1 MNLSFQ
7 NRRGW
12 QGLFRLILL
21 CFGLTCPLSADAAE
35 RIDSFRSDLVVAA
48 DGLFDVTE
56 TITVTAEGNKIK
68 QGIYRDIPVRYSGGP
83 FGLKTSVPFNLI
95 SITYDG
101 QPASFHTESHDVFT
115 RIYIG
120 RKGVTIPHGQHTY
133 VIRYTTRQLRY
144 FDDHDEVYWNATGHA
159 WAFPID
165 EVIATVT
172 LPPTVPLDQ
181 VDPEGYVGGL
191 RSKNQQDL
199 TAEVSLNQRQVIYKT
214 TRKLG
219 AGEGLTIVARF
230 PAGIIEQ
237 PSALRGVWDDPYFR
251 WGFGGLAVVLIYYLI
266 AWWLVGR
273 DPAKGVIVPQYE
285 IPDGLS
291 PAACRF
297 ISRMGYD
304 NECFSVA
311 LLSLATQGV
320 ITIGKEGGSYTLEKI
335 GAPSAMASSGERKV
349 FLNLLSDLETLP
361 VDQKHH
367 TRFARAIGNL
377 RDSLVA
383 EFEGSLFRPNRV
395 WFFAGV
401 AIAVAALFA
410 AVSFSGGMAQSDLV
424 RIVIMVLQE
433 RIPPAGPPKGD
444 LVVIFILWLS
454 ILSAGVVVIVHK
466 SISAWRS
473 ALLGATGLSR
483 LEGINRA
490 IFLTIFAT
498 LIIGVEIFFL
508 VWLANLTSLWLI
520 PLVLGIVTT
529 VAVFYEIL
537 KAPTISGRAVMDKI
551 AGLRMYLDT
560 AEQDRLEAHTQQALN
575 QSQGLPRTLE
585 LFEYF
590 LPYAVA
596 LDVANQWAE
605 QFKDIIEAASIDTKS
620 GSANTYHP
628 AWYHGNDWST
638 ASIGAAAA
646 GLGTAMTSAVVAAA
660 TSPTSSGSGG
670 GYSGGGGGGFSG
682 GGGGGGG
689 GGGW

>member
-101 QPASFHTESHDVFT
+101 QPASFHTDSHDVFT

-181 VDPEGYVGGL
+181 VDPEGYVGRLG
-191 RSKNQQDL
+191 SKNQQDL
-199 TAEVSLNQRQVIYKT
+199 TAEVGHNQRQVIYKT

-230 PAGIIEQ
+230 PAGIIEK
-237 PSALRGVWDDPYFR
+237 PSAVRWVWDDPFFR
-251 WGFGGLAVVLIYYLI
+251 WGSGALAVVLIYYLI

-285 IPDGLS
+285 VPDGLS

-304 NECFSVA
+304 KECFSVA
-311 LLSLATQGV
+311 LLSLATQGAL
-320 ITIGKEGGSYTLEKI
+320 TIREERGSYTLEKI
-335 GAPSAMASSGERKV
+335 GAPAAMASPGERKV
-349 FLNLLSDLETLP
+349 FKNLFRKLQKLP
-361 VDQKHH
+361 VKQTYH
-367 TRFARAIGNL
+367 TEFSRAIENL
-377 RDSLVA
+377 HKSLVA

-395 WFFAGV
+395 WFFTGV
-401 AIAVAALFA
+401 AIAFAALIGSVFLA
-410 AVSFSGGMAQSDLV
+410 GGMT
-424 RIVIMVLQE
+424 
-433 RIPPAGPPKGD
+433 AGGE
-444 LVVIFILWLS
+444 VGFVTLWLS
-454 ILSAGVVVIVHK
+454 VWSIGVVAIVH
-466 SISAWRS
+466 SVISAWRS
-473 ALLGATGLSR
+473 AFLGAAVLAR
-483 LEGINRA
+483 LASFGRA
-490 IFLTIFAT
+490 VFFTLFA
-498 LIIGVEIFFL
+498 IPFVGAEIFVL
-508 VWLANLTSLWLI
+508 GWLASLTSLWLI
-520 PLVLGIVTT
+520 PFVLGIVTT
-529 VAVFYEIL
+529 VAVFYELL

-551 AGLRMYLDT
+551 AGLRMYLGT

-575 QSQGLPRTLE
+575 QPQGLPRTLE

-596 LDVANQWAE
+596 LDVANQWAK
-605 QFKDIIEAASIDTKS
+605 QFKDLIEAASINTES
-620 GSANTYHP
+620 GAANTYHP
-628 AWYHGNDWST
+628 AWYHGSAWSA

-646 GLGTAMTSAVVAAA
+646 GLGAAMSSAVAAAA
-660 TSPTSSGSGG
+660 TSPSSSS
-670 GYSGGGGGGFSG
+670 SGGGGGGFSG

>member
-1 MNLSFQ
+1 MNLTLQ
-7 NRRGW
+7 NRRTW
-12 QGLFRLILL
+12 QRLFRVILL
-21 CFGLTCPLSADAAE
+21 CLGLTCPLSADAAE
-35 RIDSFRSDLVVAA
+35 RINSFRSDLVVAA

-56 TITVTAEGNKIK
+56 TITVTAEGDKIK
-68 QGIYRDIPVRYSGGP
+68 RGIYRDIPVRYAGGS

-101 QPASFHTESHDVFT
+101 KPASFHTDSHDIFT

-120 RKGVTIPHGQHTY
+120 QKDITIPHGQHTY
-133 VIRYTTRQLRY
+133 VIRYTTRQLR
-144 FDDHDEVYWNATGHA
+144 FFEDHDEVYWNATGHA

-219 AGEGLTIVARF
+219 ANEGLTIVARF
-230 PAGIIEQ
+230 PAGIIER
-237 PSALRGVWDDPYFR
+237 PSALRGVWGDPYFR

-285 IPDGLS
+285 VPDGLS

-297 ISRMGYD
+297 ISQMGYD
-304 NECFSVA
+304 NQCFSVA
-311 LLSLATQGV
+311 LLSLATQGA
-320 ITIGKEGGSYTLEKI
+320 ITIREDGGGYTLEKI
-335 GAPSAMASSGERKV
+335 GAPSAMASPGERKI
-349 FLNLLSDLETLP
+349 FQQLFRTRTKLP
-361 VDQKHH
+361 VKQKHH
-367 TRFARAIGNL
+367 TEFSRAIGKL
-377 RDSLVA
+377 RESLVA

-444 LVVIFILWLS
+444 LVVIFILLLS

-473 ALLGATGLSR
+473 AFLGATGLSR

-490 IFLTIFAT
+490 IFLTIFAA
-498 LIIGVEIFFL
+498 LIIGAAIFFL

-575 QSQGLPRTLE
+575 QPQGMPRTLE
-585 LFEYF
+585 LFEHF

-605 QFKDIIEAASIDTKS
+605 QFKDLIEAASINTES
-620 GSANTYHP
+620 GAANTYHP
-628 AWYHGNDWST
+628 AWYHGSAWSA

-646 GLGTAMTSAVVAAA
+646 GLGVAMSSAVAAAA
-660 TSPTSSGSGG
+660 TSPSSS
-670 GYSGGGGGGFSG
+670 SVGGGGGGFTD

>member
-1 MNLSFQ
+1 MNRSFQ

-12 QGLFRLILL
+12 PGLLRVILL
-21 CFGLTCPLSADAAE
+21 CFGLIGPLSADAAE
-35 RIDSFRSDLVVAA
+35 RINSFRSDLMVAA

-68 QGIYRDIPVRYSGGP
+68 RGIYRDIPVRYSGGP
-83 FGLKTSVPFNLI
+83 LGLKASVPFNLI

-101 QPASFHTESHDVFT
+101 QPASFHTDSHDVFT

-165 EVIATVT
+165 EVTATVT

-181 VDPEGYVGGL
+181 VDPEGYVGRL

-219 AGEGLTIVARF
+219 ANEGLTIVARF
-230 PAGIIEQ
+230 PAGIVEQ
-237 PSALRGVWDDPYFR
+237 PSVIRGVWDDPFFR
-251 WGFGGLAVVLIYYLI
+251 WGSGALAVVLIYYLI

-285 IPDGLS
+285 VPDGLS

-311 LLSLATQGV
+311 LLSLATQGAL
-320 ITIGKEGGSYTLEKI
+320 TIREENGDYILEKT
-335 GAPSAMASSGERKV
+335 GGPSKMASYGEHKV

-377 RDSLVA
+377 RNSLVA
-383 EFEGSLFRPNRV
+383 EFEGSLFRPNRI
-395 WFFAGV
+395 WFYGGA
-401 AIAVAALFA
+401 AIAIAALFA
-410 AVSFSGGMAQSDLV
+410 AVSFSGGMANSDLV
-424 RIVIMVLQE
+424 RIMLLLLE
-433 RIPPAGPPKGD
+433 RIPRAGPTKGD
-444 LVVIFILWLS
+444 LVVIFTLWLS
-454 ILSAGVVVIVHK
+454 FWSVGVVAIVHK

-473 ALLGATGLSR
+473 AFLGAAVQSR
-483 LEGINRA
+483 REGIGRA
-490 IFLTIFAT
+490 FSLTFFAI
-498 LIIGVEIFFL
+498 LIIGVEILFL
-508 VWLANLTSLWLI
+508 VWMANLTSLWLI

-529 VAVFYEIL
+529 VVVFYEIL
-537 KAPTISGRAVMDKI
+537 NAPTISGRAIMDKI
-551 AGLRMYLDT
+551 AGLRMYLAT
-560 AEQDRLEAHTQQALN
+560 AEQDRLEAHTRHAIPQP
-575 QSQGLPRTLE
+575 QGPPQTLQ

-605 QFKDIIEAASIDTKS
+605 QFHDLIKAASVGKKSSDTT
-620 GSANTYHP
+620 TYHP
-628 AWYHGNDWST
+628 TWYHGNDWSL
-638 ASIGAAAA
+638 ASIGATAA

-660 TSPTSSGSGG
+660 TSPKSSDSGG

>member
-1 MNLSFQ
+1 
-7 NRRGW
+7 
-12 QGLFRLILL
+12 
-21 CFGLTCPLSADAAE
+21 
-35 RIDSFRSDLVVAA
+35 
-48 DGLFDVTE
+48 
-56 TITVTAEGNKIK
+56 
-68 QGIYRDIPVRYSGGP
+68 
-83 FGLKTSVPFNLI
+83 
-95 SITYDG
+95 
-101 QPASFHTESHDVFT
+101 
-115 RIYIG
+115 
-120 RKGVTIPHGQHTY
+120 
-133 VIRYTTRQLRY
+133 QLRY

-165 EVIATVT
+165 EAIATVT

-219 AGEGLTIVARF
+219 ANEGLTIVARF

-237 PSALRGVWDDPYFR
+237 PSAVRGVWGDPYFR

-433 RIPPAGPPKGD
+433 RIPPE
-444 LVVIFILWLS
+444 FS
-454 ILSAGVVVIVHK
+454 
-466 SISAWRS
+466 
-473 ALLGATGLSR
+473 
-483 LEGINRA
+483 
-490 IFLTIFAT
+490 FLF
-498 LIIGVEIFFL
+498 
-508 VWLANLTSLWLI
+508 
-520 PLVLGIVTT
+520 
-529 VAVFYEIL
+529 
-537 KAPTISGRAVMDKI
+537 
-551 AGLRMYLDT
+551 
-560 AEQDRLEAHTQQALN
+560 
-575 QSQGLPRTLE
+575 
-585 LFEYF
+585 
-590 LPYAVA
+590 
-596 LDVANQWAE
+596 
-605 QFKDIIEAASIDTKS
+605 
-620 GSANTYHP
+620 
-628 AWYHGNDWST
+628 
-638 ASIGAAAA
+638 
-646 GLGTAMTSAVVAAA
+646 
-660 TSPTSSGSGG
+660 
-670 GYSGGGGGGFSG
+670 
-682 GGGGGGG
+682 
-689 GGGW
+689 GWQT